1 MMLFL
6 SFILFLVVWM
16 LCSHDCVK
24 PRKFPPGPAWYP
36 LVGAFPA
43 FHKLKEKYYYVHTVL
58 EEMSKKYGPV
68 VGIKLGRQKF
78 VVISGSELVKKTAM
92 RDEFNGRPDG
102 FFFRVRA
109 FGKRKGV
116 LFIDGP
122 AWAQTRKSTMKH
134 LRSFGFGQKTM
145 ENYLEVEAEA
155 LVTHLQRE
163 VERLQKPLRLQEIF
177 DVTVLN
183 TLWMMIAGYRFTYDD
198 SRLNHILSVVHEAFR
213 SSDTLGGILSHLPFL
228 RFVIPNYSGYNRLME
243 THDKLW
249 GFIRN
254 EIDEH
259 LKTMRR
265 DQPPKDFI
273 EAFLLESG
281 NSYDREELIVLC
293 LDLFM
298 AGSKTTTDSL
308 TAIFALALHHPEW
321 IKSLQN
327 DLQDIVG
334 PDAQPSCEHASQLP
348 RIEAFLAE
356 AHRVLVLTPLGVPHR
371 TMDKVSLEGY
381 NIPKGTVVLFN
392 YHSTN
397 VDETCW
403 EEPLKFKPD
412 RFLDE
417 NGQFKRR
424 SEFSPFGLG
433 KRRCLGELLAR
444 ASLFIFFSSIIH
456 NFDIETPED
465 QGLPILD
472 GIDGFTVS
480 PRPYL
485 IKLTPR
491 CKRE

>member
-1 MMLFL
+1 M
-6 SFILFLVVWM
+6 SFV
-16 LCSHDCVK
+16 
-24 PRKFPPGPAWYP
+24 GPTWYP
-36 LVGAFPA
+36 LIGAFPA
-43 FHKLKEKYYYVHTVL
+43 FHRLKKKYYYVHTVL
-58 EEMSKKYGPV
+58 EELSRQYGPV
-68 VGIKLGRQKF
+68 LGIKLGREKF
-78 VVISGSELVKKTAM
+78 VVISGNELVKKAAA
-92 RDEFNGRPDG
+92 RDDFNGRPDG

-145 ENYLEVEAEA
+145 DNYLKIEAQA
-155 LVTHLQRE
+155 LVTHLQTE
-163 VERLQKPLRLQEIF
+163 VQRLQKPLGLQDVF

-183 TLWMMIAGYRFTYDD
+183 TLWMMIAGYRFPYNDP
-198 SRLNHILSVVHEAFR
+198 RLKFILSVVHDAFR

-228 RFVIPNYSGYNRLME
+228 RFVIPDSSGYNHLMA
-243 THDKLW
+243 THNKLW
-249 GFIRN
+249 GFIGD
-254 EIDEH
+254 EIDDH

-281 NSYDREELIVLC
+281 TSYDREELIVLC

-298 AGSKTTTDSL
+298 AGAKTTTDSL

-321 IKSLQN
+321 IKALQK
-327 DLQDIVG
+327 DLQDILG
-334 PDAQPSCEHASQLP
+334 PEEQPGPEHAVQLP

-356 AHRVLVLTPLGVPHR
+356 AHRVLVLTPLGVPHK
-371 TMDKVSLEGY
+371 TMENISLEDY
-381 NIPKGTVVLFN
+381 HIPKDTVVLFN
-392 YHSTN
+392 YHSIN

-403 EEPLKFKPD
+403 EEPSRFNPD

-417 NGQFKRR
+417 NGLFKRR
-424 SEFSPFGLG
+424 TEFYPFGLG
-433 KRRCLGELLAR
+433 KRRCLGEILAR

-456 NFDIETPED
+456 NFDIKAPED
-465 QGLPILD
+465 QGLPRLD

-485 IKLTPR
+485 IELIPR
-491 CKRE
+491 EK